1 MMFAVITADLLNS
14 TKYSAELLTEVLDI
28 INAEIEGI
36 EMKYK
41 NSKFELY
48 RGDSIQGVL
57 EPVFSFRS
65 ALRIKTAVNKLR
77 SQEAIHSNSYRIEAD
92 LRISIGIGKIEFKR
106 DSIMESNGEAFQF
119 SGRTLDDM
127 KKTGRKMTLTTGI
140 NEINNEFDNAF
151 LLFDTITDKWSSASA
166 EVIYYLLKEM
176 KETEIADALGISQS
190 AVNQRKKAAGWDAIL
205 SLMERYEQVMKQ
217 HFIDGE

>member
-1 MMFAVITADLLNS
+1 MIAVITADLLNS
-14 TKYSAELLTEVLDI
+14 TKYSGELLNEVLDI
-28 INAEIEGI
+28 LKEEIEGI
-36 EMKYK
+36 ETKYK

-48 RGDSIQGVL
+48 RGDSLQGVI
-57 EPVFSFRS
+57 EPVSSFRS

-77 SQEAIHSNSYRIEAD
+77 SQEAIDSNSYRIEAD
-92 LRISIGIGKIEFKR
+92 LRISIGIGAIEFER

-119 SGRTLDDM
+119 SGRTLDEM
-127 KKTGRKMTLTTGI
+127 KKTGRKMILKTGI
-140 NEINNEFDNAF
+140 EEVNNEFDNVF

-176 KETEIADALGISQS
+176 KETEIAETLGISQS

-205 SLMERYEQVMKQ
+205 GLIERYEQVMKQ

>member
-1 MMFAVITADLLNS
+1 MFAVITADLLNS

-92 LRISIGIGKIEFKR
+92 LRISIGIGKIGFKR

-119 SGRTLDDM
+119 SGRTLDEM

-140 NEINNEFDNAF
+140 NAINNEFDNAF

-176 KETEIADALGISQS
+176 KETEIADTLGISQS

>member
-1 MMFAVITADLLNS
+1 MFAVITADLLNS

>member
-1 MMFAVITADLLNS
+1 MIAVITADLLNS
-14 TKYSAELLTEVLDI
+14 TRYSSELLTEVLDI
-28 INAEIEGI
+28 LNSEIKGI
-36 EMKYK
+36 ETKYT

-48 RGDSIQGVL
+48 RGDSLQGVT

-77 SQEAIHSNSYRIEAD
+77 SQEAIDSNSYRIEAD
-92 LRISIGIGKIEFKR
+92 LRISIGIGTIEFER
-106 DSIMESNGEAFQF
+106 ESIMESNGEAFQF
-119 SGRTLDDM
+119 SGRTLDEM
-127 KKTGRKMTLTTGI
+127 KKTGRKMTLKTGI
-140 NEINNEFDNAF
+140 EEVNNEFDNAF

-176 KETEIADALGISQS
+176 KETEIAETLGISQS

-217 HFIDGE
+217 HFTDGE

>member
-1 MMFAVITADLLNS
+1 MFAVITADLLNS

-36 EMKYK
+36 EIEYK

-48 RGDSIQGVL
+48 RGDSIQGVI
-57 EPVFSFRS
+57 EPVSSFRS

-77 SQEAIHSNSYRIEAD
+77 SQEAIDSNSYRIEAD
-92 LRISIGIGKIEFKR
+92 LRISIGIGTIEFKR
-106 DSIMESNGEAFQF
+106 ESILESNGEAFQF
-119 SGRTLDDM
+119 SGRTLDEM
-127 KKTGRKMTLTTGI
+127 KKTGRKMTLKTGI
-140 NEINNEFDNAF
+140 EEINNEFDNAF

-176 KETEIADALGISQS
+176 KETEIAETLGISQS

-217 HFIDGE
+217 YFIDGE

>member
-36 EMKYK
+36 EIEYK

-48 RGDSIQGVL
+48 RGDSIQGVI

-65 ALRIKTAVNKLR
+65 ALRMKTAVNKLR
-77 SQEAIHSNSYRIEAD
+77 SQEAIDSNSYRIEAD

-119 SGRTLDDM
+119 SGRTLDEM

-140 NEINNEFDNAF
+140 KEINNEFDNAF
-151 LLFDTITDKWSSASA
+151 LLFDAITEKWSSASG

-176 KETEIADALGISQS
+176 KETEIADTLGISQS

>member
-1 MMFAVITADLLNS
+1 MFAVITADLLNS

-36 EMKYK
+36 EIEYK

-92 LRISIGIGKIEFKR
+92 LRISIGIGKIGFKR

-119 SGRTLDDM
+119 SGRTLDEM

-176 KETEIADALGISQS
+176 KETEIADTLGISQS